1 MNKVNPPPLRIPL
14 SLTQD
19 RDTLAFLTELKD
31 VLYQLWV
38 RTGAGDDFLSNLSY
52 AVEAEDSRKFPELR
66 NLTKRLNQ
74 LEQQGKAQTCT
85 RKLEQKIA
93 ALEAQ
98 NKSLAATI
106 KRLENRLKDLE
117 LA

>member
-1 MNKVNPPPLRIPL
+1 MNKVNPPPLRIPS

-31 VLYQLWV
+31 VIYQLWV
-38 RTGAGDDFLSNLSY
+38 RTGAGDDFISNLSY
-52 AVEAEDSRKFPELR
+52 HVESEDSRKFPELR

-74 LEQQGKAQTCT
+74 LEQQGQPQTCT
-85 RKLEQKIA
+85 RKIEQKIA

-98 NKSLAATI
+98 NKSLSATI

>member
-1 MNKVNPPPLRIPL
+1 MNKVNPPPLRIPV

-19 RDTLAFLTELKD
+19 RDVLSFLTELKD
-31 VLYQLWV
+31 VIYQLWV
-38 RTGAGDDFLSNLSY
+38 RTGAGDDFISNLSY
-52 AVEAEDSRKFPELR
+52 HVEAEDSRKFPELR

-74 LEQQGKAQTCT
+74 LEQQQQPAGST
-85 RKLEQKIA
+85 RKLEQKISE
-93 ALEAQ
+93 LEAQ
-98 NKSLAATI
+98 NKTLSATI